1 MRAVIPIPYVPNLN
15 TEQVRLLQAT
25 IDAHQHAARFNRNVS
40 TVTFMQTCAGSGR
53 IESAIAAAILTVGHL
68 HAPILEARGL
78 YEEGQKLMVLGRLH
92 GKQKIA
98 GFGNSFHKTSVDP
111 AWDEVMNII
120 RMSFPKIDARIGE
133 LCSWM
138 AEGGKPLYPN
148 AALFTAA
155 VCSELKIRHGTE
167 TSLFA
172 VWRIPVWV
180 DMMTEGW
187 DRPEKPAEKSRII
200 A

>member
-25 IDAHQHAARFNRNVS
+25 IDAHQTAALKNENNASAFAFWNS
-40 TVTFMQTCAGSGR
+40 MAGSGR
-53 IESAIAAAILTVGHL
+53 VESAIASFCLAIGHL

-78 YEEGQKLMVLGRLH
+78 YEEGERLNVLGRLND
-92 GKQKIA
+92 GQKIA
-98 GFGNSFHKTSVDP
+98 GFGNSFYKTSLDP
-111 AWDEVMNII
+111 AWDEVMNVI
-120 RMSFPKIDARIGE
+120 RMSFPKTDARIQE

-148 AALFTAA
+148 AALLTGA
-155 VCSELKIRHGTE
+155 VCSELKIPHALE
-167 TSLFA
+167 TSLFV
-172 VWRIPVWV
+172 VWRIPALI
-180 DMMTEGW
+180 GALA
-187 DRPEKPAEKSRII
+187 DRRNRGPKPKSRII